1 MAKPPTEKAIDYR
14 ALALVSSAHAVSHFH
29 YLVLVP
35 LFPLLK
41 ARLGVGF
48 IELGLALT
56 IGNVVSALLQTPM
69 GYAADRF
76 GARRVLIAGLTL
88 AGPRISA
95 LDSIRL
101 TRVCWPAQCCSAR
114 RTRSTTRPIIPSW
127 AL

>member
-76 GARRVLIAGLTL
+76 GARRVLIGVSMICA
-88 AGPRISA
+88 ASNSA
-95 LDSIRL
+95 VRTMASPTRL
-101 TRVCWPAQCCSAR
+101 
-114 RTRSTTRPIIPSW
+114 IPPSMSVSPD
-127 AL
+127 